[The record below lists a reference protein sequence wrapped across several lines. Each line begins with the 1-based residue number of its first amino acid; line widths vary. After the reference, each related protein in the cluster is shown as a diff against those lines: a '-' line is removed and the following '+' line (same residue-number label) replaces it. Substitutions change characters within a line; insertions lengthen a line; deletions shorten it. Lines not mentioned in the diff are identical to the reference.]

1 MTEQTGDLVRMH
13 AFVSGVVQGVNFRW
27 FVERVGNRM
36 KLAGWVRNLPDGRVE
51 LEVEGPVQK
60 VDDFLDEVG
69 RGPLGS
75 RVDSVITSEKPPEGA
90 VDFHIRF

>member
-60 VDDFLDEVG
+60 VDYF
-69 RGPLGS
+69 
-75 RVDSVITSEKPPEGA
+75 
-90 VDFHIRF
+90 